1 MKTTNPTTNQ
11 GPRKAP
17 LSRRLIMTKT
27 YATLIDQPKY
37 SNLAGAMS
45 VPVVWDK
52 YSHQYRVASRH
63 MLIWVHMDD
72 ILRVHHI

>member
-1 MKTTNPTTNQ
+1 
-11 GPRKAP
+11 
-17 LSRRLIMTKT
+17 MTKT